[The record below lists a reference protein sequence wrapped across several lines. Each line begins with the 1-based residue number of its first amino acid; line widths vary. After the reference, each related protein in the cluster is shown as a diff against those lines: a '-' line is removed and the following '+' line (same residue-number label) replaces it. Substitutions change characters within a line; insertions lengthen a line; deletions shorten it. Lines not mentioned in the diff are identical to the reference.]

1 MGMKRGMGFVRRLVS
16 RITALPVLLAAT
28 PAIAQSE
35 EPLVNEL
42 ELIGKIVRW
51 EGVLASLVLIV
62 GTWLALRLLDTFLH
76 AFGRAYTERRLL
88 LQKLGSFI
96 RFGAYGVLAIVV
108 VLLSFELDR
117 QILVLIGGTLAVAA
131 GFAFR
136 DAAGAIIAGVLILI
150 DRPFQLGDRVRFGG
164 EYGDVIAM
172 GLRSVKL
179 RTLDDSVVTIPNSR
193 FMTDVTVCGNYG
205 VLDMQIEIDFHIGI
219 DQDVETARRLVREAT
234 VLSSF
239 VHLPKSIE
247 VLVSE
252 VIVGN
257 ALALEIKLRAYVLDT
272 TYEGRFRTDV
282 TLRVHEAFREHRI
295 GSPTVLHR
303 EMPDTRRGA

>member
-1 MGMKRGMGFVRRLVS
+1 MRGSFVRRLAARS
-16 RITALPVLLAAT
+16 LALAALLAAT
-28 PAIAQSE
+28 PALAQSDE
-35 EPLVNEL
+35 SLASEF
-42 ELIGKIVRW
+42 ELIGKIIRW
-51 EGVLASLVLIV
+51 EGVAASLLLIIV
-62 GTWLALRLLDTFLH
+62 TWLALRLLDTFLH
-76 AFGRAYTERRLL
+76 AFGSAYSERRLL
-88 LQKLGSFI
+88 LQKLGSFF
-96 RFGAYGVLAIVV
+96 RFGTYGVLAVVV

-117 QILVLIGGTLAVAA
+117 QILVLIGGTLAVAT
-131 GFAFR
+131 GFALR
-136 DAAGAIIAGVLILI
+136 DAASAIISGVMILI

-219 DQDVETARRLVREAT
+219 DQDVELARSLVREAT

-239 VHLPKSIE
+239 VHLPKPID

-252 VIVGN
+252 VVLGS
-257 ALALEIKLRAYVLDT
+257 ALAFLIKVRAYVLDT
-272 TYEGRFRTDV
+272 AYEGRFRTDV

-295 GSPTVLHR
+295 GPPSLVRR
-303 EMPDTRRGA
+303 EPPDERRGA

>member
-1 MGMKRGMGFVRRLVS
+1 MGMERSFVRRLAD
-16 RITALPVLLAAT
+16 RILALPALLAAA
-28 PAIAQSE
+28 PVLAQSE
-35 EPLVNEL
+35 EPLGSEL
-42 ELIGKIVRW
+42 EMIGQIVRW
-51 EGVLASLVLIV
+51 EGVFASLLLIIA
-62 GTWLALRLLDTFLH
+62 TWLALRLLDTFLQ

-96 RFGAYGVLAIVV
+96 RFGAYGLLGVV
-108 VLLSFELDR
+108 VILLSFELDR
-117 QILVLIGGTLAVAA
+117 EILVLVGGTLAVAT

-136 DAAGAIIAGVLILI
+136 DAASAIIAGVMILI

-219 DQDVETARRLVREAT
+219 DQDVEVARSLVREAT

-239 VHLPKSIE
+239 VHLPKSLD

-252 VIVGN
+252 VVVGN
-257 ALALEIKLRAYVLDT
+257 ALALQIKLRAYVLDT

-282 TLRVHEAFREHRI
+282 TLRVHEAFREHGI
-295 GSPTVLHR
+295 GPPSVLHR
-303 EMPDTRRGA
+303 ELSEPRRGA